1 MAREW
6 ITWFSG
12 CLFFLVS
19 TIFLFSTVENLEQV
33 FPRGMDHWW
42 EDFGYWLLSYLP
54 WLLPI
59 CCLGA
64 SLFTLSFVKK
74 RGEWTG
80 LLANGISPWQSFFV
94 IILLGIGVGGASD
107 WMMNHLG
114 DRSMD
119 MSGLTKTSLKMQSG
133 NDRLWYFRSFD
144 PATCTGH
151 DLQLF
156 TYGKGGEDLFRIRAE
171 RAVWDLQH
179 GWSFHKGRF
188 LGFYSSLGLPVIDEK
203 GTTIIWESLPNLGNE
218 DGIYQTK
225 SPGINRSFQRIEGLG
240 LMDDPLP
247 YLWLQKR
254 PKEMSSLE
262 IDRLLDYLPNPQTSE
277 INPYRLRK
285 AQLWWNGPACMVALL
300 VGLGLG
306 CCRRFSTPAQLA
318 GVALLGAMCFY
329 LVRTLSE
336 SLGEQQILSP
346 FVSASLPY
354 ILVMMATV
362 LLIRI
367 KI

>member
-6 ITWFSG
+6 TTWFIG

-33 FPRGMDHWW
+33 FPRGVGHRR

-64 SLFTLSFVKK
+64 SLFTLSFAKK

-80 LLANGISPWQSFFV
+80 LLANGISPWQSFSL

-114 DRSMD
+114 GRSIEI
-119 MSGLTKTSLKMQSG
+119 SGLSQTSLKMQSG
-133 NDRLWYFRSFD
+133 TDRLWYFRSFD
-144 PATCTGH
+144 PATGTGH

-156 TYGKGGEDLFRIRAE
+156 AYGKGGEDLFRIRAE
-171 RAVWDLQH
+171 RAVWDPQH

-188 LGFYSSLGLPVIDEK
+188 LGFYSSTGLPVIDES
-203 GTTIIWESLPNLGNE
+203 GSTIIWESLPNHVNGE
-218 DGIYQTK
+218 DIYQTK
-225 SPGINRSFQRIEGLG
+225 SPGINRSFERIEGLG

-254 PKEMSSLE
+254 PKDMSSLE
-262 IDRLLDYLPNPQTSE
+262 IDLLLEQFPNPQTSE

-306 CCRRFSTPAQLA
+306 CCRGFSTPAQLA
-318 GVALLGAMCFY
+318 GVALLGALGFY
-329 LVRTLSE
+329 LVRTLSD

-354 ILVMMATV
+354 FLVMMATV

-367 KI
+367 KE